1 MPAIVITGLAVVAG
15 LAALYLYW
23 RVSFGRPPALAPSVL
38 CYHKITPHACLEG
51 TWTTPGRFA
60 GQIDFLRDRGYRFV
74 SEDEFYGALS
84 TPDRDHSKDILL
96 TFDDGYEEIHDV
108 YFEHLLPRKL
118 PVLVFLVA
126 GYAGRPNDWD
136 LSLGRRRFHHLSWEQ
151 VSRMA
156 EAGAHFGSHGER
168 HLDLTRVPPAE
179 REREIAGSRRAIAAR
194 TGREVK
200 SFSYPYGRYDRRS
213 KILVERAGYQ
223 GAFSL
228 YPRHRNA
235 CVDRYALRRCG
246 VYVIDTRLNLNW
258 KLANGPFSWFEEM
271 KCRTINSVAV
281 LTPILKRPS
290 PDRDK

>member
-1 MPAIVITGLAVVAG
+1 MPAIVITGLAVLAG

-23 RVSFGRPPALAPSVL
+23 RISFGRPPALSPSVL
-38 CYHKITPHACLEG
+38 CYHKITPHVCLEG

-136 LSLGRRRFHHLSWEQ
+136 LSLGRRRFRHLSWEQ

-213 KILVERAGYQ
+213 RILVERAGYQ